1 MCASCACACPCC
13 GISLNSGANRIKS
26 ALVKADEVVKPY
38 LKSLHLVTWRDAP
51 VIRQL
56 LAVAHNLLPASVS
69 SKLFGHNADETEKM
83 TANTRKQALRSC
95 APTPTPATPLCIRS
109 ESPPIAS
116 KPLHVSPGKETQSSV
131 VVSTSIP
138 ELKLDKLVAA
148 QKHSQTAGPS
158 EMEKAGA
165 DMARSMGDLFKTMGS
180 SMDSL
185 NNLMVPQVSAD
196 RQLPTAPSDRQSDP
210 KKAPKRGTIVT

>member
-1 MCASCACACPCC
+1 VCASFACACPCC

-56 LAVAHNLLPASVS
+56 LAVAHNFLPASVS

-95 APTPTPATPLCIRS
+95 APTPTTPLCIRS
-109 ESPPIAS
+109 EPSPIAS
-116 KPLHVSPGKETQSSV
+116 KPLLVSPGKETQSSV
-131 VVSTSIP
+131 VVSTAIP

-185 NNLMVPQVSAD
+185 NNLMVPPVAD
-196 RQLPTAPSDRQSDP
+196 RPLPTAPSDRQSDP